1 MPHLIAR
8 NVRLE
13 VGSALGSAIPVSGIT
28 KANPGVVTATSHGLA
43 NGDVV
48 VLAAVGMTELD
59 GQIVRVAGVTTNTF
73 ELEGIDTTGFG
84 TFTSGSATEVTTW
97 ATLAKAQSLEAGS
110 VAADRR
116 DAMVLLDTEKQYVF
130 GASDTPE
137 VTVNGLSDLNS
148 AAVGIVIAASKV
160 NGILNF
166 RVTFNGQSASRLFRG
181 YTTRP
186 TESIT
191 VDQLVTSSFSLT
203 QVRERMA
210 YAS

>member
-1 MPHLIAR
+1 MAHLIAR

-28 KANPGVVTATSHGLA
+28 KANPGVATATSHGLA

>member
-1 MPHLIAR
+1 MAHLIAR

-13 VGSALGSAIPVSGIT
+13 VGATLGSPLTISAIT
-28 KANPGVVTATSHGLA
+28 KANPGVATSAAHGLTA
-43 NGDVV
+43 GDVV
-48 VLAAVGMTELD
+48 VLAATGMTELD
-59 GQIVRVAGVTTNTF
+59 GQIVRVGTVDTNTF
-73 ELEGIDTTGFG
+73 ELEGIDTSAFG
-84 TFTSGSATEVTTW
+84 TFTAGTATEVATW
-97 ATLAKAQSLEAGS
+97 STLAKAQSLEAGS

-148 AAVGIVIAASKV
+148 AAVALVIAASKT

-166 RVTFNGQSASRLFRG
+166 RVTFTGQSAVRLFRG

-203 QVRERMA
+203 QVRERLA